1 MTATILDGKALA
13 AKVRAETTA
22 KVTARTSAGKTPP
35 GLATLLVGNDPA
47 SETYVRNKRKSSEEV
62 GMVSFGYEMPAET
75 SQAELLKLIAELNGR
90 HEVHGILVQ
99 VPLPKQIEAAAV
111 QSAIS
116 PMKDVDCLHPENIG
130 YLAQKGREPRFV
142 SCTPAGIMRMLAEA
156 GVKLSGSN
164 AVVLGRS
171 NIVGMPIALL
181 LTKADATVTIAHS
194 RTRDLPAVCRQ
205 ADVLVAAVG
214 KPEMVR
220 GDWVKPGAVVID
232 VGVNRVEDAAAKRG
246 YRLVGDVAYEEAS
259 QVASAITPVPGGVG
273 PMTIAMLLE
282 NTYHAA
288 ELSDAK

>member
-1 MTATILDGKALA
+1 MTAIILDGKALA

-22 KVTARTSAGKTPP
+22 KVAARTTAGKTPP
-35 GLATLLVGNDPA
+35 GLATILVGNDPA

-75 SQAELLKLIAELNGR
+75 SQAELLKLIVELNSR
-90 HEVHGILVQ
+90 PEIHGILVQ
-99 VPLPKQIEAAAV
+99 VPLPKHIDPAAI

-116 PMKDVDCLHPENIG
+116 PLKDVDCLHPENIG

-142 SCTPAGIMRMLAEA
+142 SCTPAGIMRMFAES
-156 GVKLSGSN
+156 GVKLSGAN

-171 NIVGMPIALL
+171 NIVGMPISLL
-181 LTKADATVTIAHS
+181 LIKADATVTVAHS
-194 RTRDLPAVCRQ
+194 RTQDLPGVCRA
-205 ADVLVAAVG
+205 ADVLIAAVG
-214 KPEMVR
+214 KPQMVR

-232 VGVNRVEDAAAKRG
+232 VGVNRIEDKTKKSG
-246 YRLVGDVAYEEAS
+246 SRLVGDVAYAEAAE
-259 QVASAITPVPGGVG
+259 VASAITPVPGGVG

-288 ELSDAK
+288 ELAG